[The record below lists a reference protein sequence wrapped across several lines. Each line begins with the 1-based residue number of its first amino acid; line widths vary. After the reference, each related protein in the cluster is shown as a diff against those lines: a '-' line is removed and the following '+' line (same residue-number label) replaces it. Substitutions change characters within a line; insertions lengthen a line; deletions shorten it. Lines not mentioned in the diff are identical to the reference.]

1 MAVSSHL
8 RHQQQLLLRILLVL
22 SLKELAVAL
31 GGFPP
36 YQLVGPTQKTSQAP
50 FCCRSRS
57 VAFHVFPSA
66 SVAAECSRS
75 TSSNCGHNW
84 RRIGDSEEYPWL
96 RKYPAPCRILSRN
109 SSSTAANGIP
119 HFYRWLCNQFPTCV
133 QPLQRYVWRRPA
145 RQSDSSNT
153 SSSKT
158 SSSTSSSRAAKD
170 VLRERMLQQLQREEE
185 LLLQQFQGTF
195 GAASAAAGAD
205 FSLLQRNQDEQQQQ
219 QIPID
224 ALLIDFNALLHLCI
238 HGHIPDSPAVS
249 LLQQQQQLLQPFLQ
263 QHHLPLLLQRVLSY
277 LDLLVKLVRPRTLL
291 CVTLDGVPPAAK
303 LAQQRS
309 RRFRQQR
316 EQQQRQQQLQQRPL
330 FQDDATAPTTA
341 LLSASKAGTS
351 PDATAAAAAAAGIA
365 AAAASAATTAPS
377 REDNRFDTNSIG
389 PGTHFMFVAEST
401 LRRFIAYKQRSSKVW
416 GAMRAIVFSGA
427 DVPGEGEHKLMQ
439 LLTRG
444 SWASPNAA
452 LAEAWSSEVQQHQQQ
467 RKTLQRRKKQPAATF
482 RVLLPPSFEEL
493 AAVASRHVTRAAA
506 SSAAGVA
513 FPVAADSPTDKVAP
527 PGETASD
534 KLSIQQ
540 QQQQQQP
547 QQQQDL
553 SELLIALP
561 GRICLYGLDAD
572 LLVLA
577 LARQRPGLLI
587 LREKQRSLRGTRAA
601 AARQVLLRIQDAL
614 RSQQEQQQEQKEQQE
629 RQRQQD
635 AQPHEQSEAGNGEGK
650 GRQQEQ
656 QEQPQQQ
663 EEGQLPASSG
673 FLLPA
678 TGDFLRYTA
687 KDFEVVCIDSLRHQ
701 LVRSLATAAANEA
714 GTAAAIVAAAAEPQG
729 QVTGASIESTTTAAS
744 RVGLRKKLPEAM
756 RGIRRVGLAAPPCQN
771 PLESLRGI
779 PRGPFLGASLRQLQ
793 ELEASRLVDDFVL
806 LSFFVG
812 NDFLPALPHIN
823 IYAGGFSSLLQLYTR
838 ALPVLG
844 GPLTRKTQIHLPRLI
859 RFFALISHQEGPHFE
874 PGGSP
879 GPLRKERAA
888 EYYAAKFPLQDLAA
902 AEGRVSFL
910 PSGDGGSHEEGSL
923 GGSSSSATRVRGV
936 PFGVFRHELCVK
948 YISGLF
954 FLLHYYHSG
963 TPSWSWEFPYNYS
976 PLASDLGAL
985 RAPKL
990 RITLPHAQPISPYQQ
1005 LLAVLPPSST
1015 TLLPGPYR
1023 RLHVSPNHTAIKT
1036 MFPSSFLVDPC
1047 PLQAI
1052 PYPGKVS
1059 ELSEGASIPSSD
1071 DIEASAATAAV
1082 AAAMDEGKKALERAL
1097 KRVPT
1102 KDRSAQLPEWLH
1114 RPIIPFLDLKWLR
1127 CAAAEAVEA
1136 SLENGVKWFP
1146 EDYFRNR
1153 LGRPHIFVS
1162 PRQSRSAEEPNKWQ
1176 PTKRRTKRPV

>member
-1 MAVSSHL
+1 MAVPSHL
-8 RHQQQLLLRILLVL
+8 RHQQQLLLQILLVL
-22 SLKELAVAL
+22 SLKELAEAL

-36 YQLVGPTQKTSQAP
+36 YQLVGPTQHTSQAP

-57 VAFHVFPSA
+57 VAFHVYPST
-66 SVAAECSRS
+66 SVAAVCSRS

-84 RRIGDSEEYPWL
+84 RRISNCREHPWL
-96 RKYPAPCRILSRN
+96 RKCSAPCRILSRN
-109 SSSTAANGIP
+109 SNSTAVNGIP

-133 QPLQRYVWRRPA
+133 QPLQRYVWRGLA
-145 RQSDSSNT
+145 RQSDSSST

-170 VLRERMLQQLQREEE
+170 IVRERMLQQLQREEE
-185 LLLQQFQGTF
+185 LLLQQFQSTF

-205 FSLLQRNQDEQQQQ
+205 FSLLQCNLDEQQQQ

-249 LLQQQQQLLQPFLQ
+249 LLQQQQQLLQPLLQ
-263 QHHLPLLLQRVLSY
+263 QQHLPLLLQRVLSY

-316 EQQQRQQQLQQRPL
+316 EQQQRQQQLQQRSL
-330 FQDDATAPTTA
+330 FQDDTTVPTTA
-341 LLSASKAGTS
+341 LLSASIAGTS

-365 AAAASAATTAPS
+365 TAAASAATTAPAG
-377 REDNRFDTNSIG
+377 EDNRFDTNSIG

-467 RKTLQRRKKQPAATF
+467 RKTLQHRRKKQPAARF

-493 AAVASRHVTRAAA
+493 TAATSLHVTRAAA

-534 KLSIQQ
+534 KPSM
-540 QQQQQQP
+540 QQQQP

-553 SELLIALP
+553 SELLVALP

-614 RSQQEQQQEQKEQQE
+614 RSQQEQQQGQKEQQE

-635 AQPHEQSEAGNGEGK
+635 AQPHAQSEPGNGEGK
-650 GRQQEQ
+650 GRQQDQ
-656 QEQPQQQ
+656 QGEPQQQ
-663 EEGQLPASSG
+663 QEGQQPASNG

-714 GTAAAIVAAAAEPQG
+714 GIAAAIAAAAAEPQR
-729 QVTGASIESTTTAAS
+729 QATGASIQSTATAAS
-744 RVGLRKKLPEAM
+744 RVGLRKKPPEAI
-756 RGIRRVGLAAPPCQN
+756 RGVRRVGLAAPSCQI
-771 PLESLRGI
+771 PLGSLRGI
-779 PRGPFLGASLRQLQ
+779 PRGSFLGASLRQLQ

-823 IYAGGFSSLLQLYTR
+823 IYAGGFSWLLQLYTR

-874 PGGSP
+874 PGGPP

-902 AEGRVSFL
+902 AEGRGSFL
-910 PSGDGGSHEEGSL
+910 PSGDAGSHEEGSL
-923 GGSSSSATRVRGV
+923 GGSPSSATRLPGV

-963 TPSWSWEFPYNYS
+963 TPSWSWEFPYNYA

-1015 TLLPGPYR
+1015 RLLPAPYR
-1023 RLHVSPNHTAIKT
+1023 RLHVAPNHTAIET

-1052 PYPGKVS
+1052 PYPGKAS
-1059 ELSEGASIPSSD
+1059 ELSEGASIPTSD
-1071 DIEASAATAAV
+1071 DTEASAATAAV
-1082 AAAMDEGKKALERAL
+1082 AAAMDEGKQALERAL

-1102 KDRSAQLPEWLH
+1102 KDKSAQLPEWLH

-1127 CAAAEAVEA
+1127 SAAAEAVEA
-1136 SLENGVKWFP
+1136 SLENGAKWSP

-1162 PRQSRSAEEPNKWQ
+1162 PRQSRSAEKPNKRQ
-1176 PTKRRTKRPV
+1176 STKTRTKRPI